1 MTSFVDPLRRS
12 GAASLALTNTR
23 NDRIVADTLLR
34 AFDSESR
41 RRGLLKRDFL
51 ADGSALVIAPTN
63 AIHTFF
69 MRFAIDVA
77 FVARDGRVLK
87 IRRAMPPWR
96 MAAAWGGL
104 PWWSWPQARSI
115 ARTSDRVNSTR
126 SEKDWLWP
134 NDLATAKQ
142 VTVACRISRIR
153 ARAASTH

>member
-12 GAASLALTNTR
+12 GAASLVLTNTR

-87 IRRAMPPWR
+87 LRRAMPPWR
-96 MAAAWGGL
+96 IAAAWGAFAVVELAAGAL
-104 PWWSWPQARSI
+104 
-115 ARTSDRVNSTR
+115 DRADVR
-126 SEKDWLWP
+126 PGDQLRV
-134 NDLATAKQ
+134 DLTK
-142 VTVACRISRIR
+142 
-153 ARAASTH
+153 AAI

>member
-87 IRRAMPPWR
+87 LRRAMPPWR
-96 MAAAWGGL
+96 IAAAWGAFAVVELAAGAL
-104 PWWSWPQARSI
+104 
-115 ARTSDRVNSTR
+115 DRADVR
-126 SEKDWLWP
+126 PGDQLRV
-134 NDLATAKQ
+134 DLTK
-142 VTVACRISRIR
+142 
-153 ARAASTH
+153 AAI